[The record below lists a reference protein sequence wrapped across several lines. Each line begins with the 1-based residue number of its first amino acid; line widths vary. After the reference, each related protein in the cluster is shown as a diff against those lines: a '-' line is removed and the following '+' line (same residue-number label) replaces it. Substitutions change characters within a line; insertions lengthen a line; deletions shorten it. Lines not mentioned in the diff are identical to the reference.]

1 MDIPYHYPPELLQLL
16 IDTIPRLCRSRED
29 VLLFF
34 RGAGVPERE
43 LAPLRTRVRAKEQ
56 GLHKFAIARTVLSWL
71 NDLGEGA
78 LRERREVL
86 RRVVELDDFSTCWPE
101 DQLKAKGLVAEIQ
114 RVINVKDS
122 FTRIRQEREREAATR
137 RATLAAR
144 ERTEAVQR
152 QERQAAKDAVFA
164 AFAISDPA
172 ARGRN
177 LESALNRLFKA
188 HDILVREAFHV
199 VSDETGRILEQIDG
213 VIELESHLYF
223 VEVKWQS
230 KPLDVEQMSRHLVR
244 IYHRGQSRGLV
255 ITATELTEG
264 ALKVC
269 TEALQRTVVAIALL
283 DEIIEALETD
293 SSLVDLFRAK
303 VHAAQSDKQPFRR
316 IRLRSA

>member
-122 FTRIRQEREREAATR
+122 FTRIR
-137 RATLAAR
+137 
-144 ERTEAVQR
+144 
-152 QERQAAKDAVFA
+152 
-164 AFAISDPA
+164 
-172 ARGRN
+172 
-177 LESALNRLFKA
+177 
-188 HDILVREAFHV
+188 
-199 VSDETGRILEQIDG
+199 
-213 VIELESHLYF
+213 
-223 VEVKWQS
+223 
-230 KPLDVEQMSRHLVR
+230 
-244 IYHRGQSRGLV
+244 
-255 ITATELTEG
+255 
-264 ALKVC
+264 
-269 TEALQRTVVAIALL
+269 
-283 DEIIEALETD
+283 
-293 SSLVDLFRAK
+293 
-303 VHAAQSDKQPFRR
+303 
-316 IRLRSA
+316 